1 MGNHFQK
8 PYAGDVCDPHLHF
21 WDFESRPNPHHEGL
35 KAKLPKWL
43 PQDYLKAAGEIE
55 DLEITSFVHVETID
69 EEDPEGETAWVMGLP
84 QPLPYKIVCF
94 VDLSLDTAR
103 DQCARQAALGAVG
116 VRQIL
121 NKDPSWPN
129 VREDFIANATF
140 RENYKKLADHGL
152 SFDAQLNPHQLQAF
166 AELAAEAPGVPVMIN
181 HAGTLKIGGPDDH
194 IPTREEHARQTELDD
209 AALEAWSDGMKRLAA
224 LPHVSVKISM
234 LAYTF
239 PTYWKHEATRAKAKA
254 YTLELVG
261 LFGARRCA
269 FASNYPVDLLD
280 GLDMKTMYAEFR
292 AMTADLPYADQRAL
306 FHDTAAAFYKLQ

>member
-35 KAKLPKWL
+35 KAKLPNWL

-69 EEDPEGETAWVMGLP
+69 EEDPEGETAWIMGLP
-84 QPLPYKIVCF
+84 GQPLPYKIVCF
-94 VDLSLDTAR
+94 VDLSLGTAR

-116 VRQIL
+116 VRQCL

-140 RENYKKLADHGL
+140 CENYKKLADRGL
-152 SFDAQLNPHQLQAF
+152 SFDAQLNPHQLRAF

-181 HAGTLKIGGPDDH
+181 HAGTSV
-194 IPTREEHARQTELDD
+194 ERQEC
-209 AALEAWSDGMKRLAA
+209 
-224 LPHVSVKISM
+224 
-234 LAYTF
+234 F
-239 PTYWKHEATRAKAKA
+239 
-254 YTLELVG
+254 
-261 LFGARRCA
+261 
-269 FASNYPVDLLD
+269 FA
-280 GLDMKTMYAEFR
+280 
-292 AMTADLPYADQRAL
+292 
-306 FHDTAAAFYKLQ
+306 